1 MTARRYLD
9 DLIARFEQ
17 FRASESEAI
26 HRAAEQCARAI
37 AGGGLVHLFG
47 TGHGSIPALEAF
59 PRTGSF
65 VGWHPIVEPGLSP
78 HLRVGGEGG
87 VHQFRFLQ
95 AAEGFGRALLE
106 AQPIHAG
113 DAFVIS
119 SHSGVNAVVVEVAL
133 LVQQRG
139 LPLIAVTSLEH
150 SRRAPSRHSSGRRLF
165 EVADV
170 VIDTGAP
177 FGDAVVE
184 VPGLEMRVGP
194 VSTPLAV
201 AAVHA
206 LIAETAAL
214 LAARGE
220 RPLVLGH
227 IDREGQAV
235 PAELRSEY
243 VSAYLMRLWKR

>member
-1 MTARRYLD
+1 MSGRRYLD
-9 DLIARFEQ
+9 DLIARFEAL
-17 FRASESEAI
+17 RANQLEPI
-26 HRAAEQCARAI
+26 QRAAQYCARVI

-59 PRTGSF
+59 PRSGSF
-65 VGWHPIVEPGLSP
+65 VGWHPIVEPGFSP

-106 AQPIHAG
+106 AQPIHPG
-113 DAFVIS
+113 DAFVIC
-119 SHSGVNAVVVEVAL
+119 SHAGVNVVNVEVAL

-139 LPLIAVTSLEH
+139 LPVIAITSLEH
-150 SRRAPSRHSSGRRLF
+150 SHHARPRHSGRRRLF

-177 FGDAVVE
+177 FGDAAVE

-201 AAVHA
+201 AALHA

-214 LAARGE
+214 LVAQGRP
-220 RPLVLGH
+220 PLVLGH
-227 IDREGQAV
+227 IDREGKAV
-235 PAELRSEY
+235 PDELRSEY
-243 VSAYLMRLWKR
+243 ISAYLTRLWKR